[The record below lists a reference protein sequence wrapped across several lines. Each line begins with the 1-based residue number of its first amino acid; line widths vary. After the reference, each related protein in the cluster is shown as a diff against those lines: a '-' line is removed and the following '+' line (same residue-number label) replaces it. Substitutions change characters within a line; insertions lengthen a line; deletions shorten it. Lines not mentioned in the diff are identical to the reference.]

1 MSSAIFAAHH
11 GGSLRDRLL
20 RGNRQHIPTLAESQ
34 VRVLTA
40 EAVLSQHSIGVRD
53 AAHELASVPTQ
64 LQHPRIGR
72 QGPAEAGPLA
82 VGLHRGHDGVIV
94 AENFTPQ
101 GMGTIHPFQ
110 GFVIT
115 HRLHI
120 NMVEAAVPFAYH
132 HLPNENLRGIGPGHF
147 LRRSFHIRP
156 PAPADRAVV
165 AVAHNPPNQPLHLA
179 GRKGMPGRQ
188 GHAVPPCVI
197 VVRKG
202 IIVFLRYTGFDAVSY
217 LALPGVQTPEL
228 RVAGSPYP
236 VAKPQIQ
243 HAVAPVAAGLQGII

>member
-1 MSSAIFAAHH
+1 MGSAISAAHH
-11 GGSLRDRLL
+11 GDSLRDRLL
-20 RGNRQHIPTLAESQ
+20 RGNRQHIPALAESQ

-40 EAVLSQHSIGVRD
+40 EAVPFQHLICIRD
-53 AAHELASVPTQ
+53 AAHKLASVPTQ
-64 LQHPRIGR
+64 LQRPRIGR
-72 QGPAEAGPLA
+72 QRPAKAGPLA
-82 VGLHRGHDGVIV
+82 VGLHRIYNGIIV

-165 AVAHNPPNQPLHLA
+165 AVAHNPPDQPLHLT

-197 VVRKG
+197 VVRKR
-202 IIVFLRYTGFDAVSY
+202 IIVFLRHTRLNAVGH
-217 LALPGVQTPEL
+217 LPLPGIQAPKL
-228 RVAGSPYP
+228 RVVVGCHMIP
-236 VAKPQIQ
+236 KPQ
-243 HAVAPVAAGLQGII
+243 V